1 MSEAKLV
8 DTHIIL
14 LTMDTRVAFSLD
26 KSHTLLAG
34 GGGGPLSYVAHNIS
48 IYATGDEKAT
58 QM

>member
-26 KSHTLLAG
+26 KSHTLLE

>member
-34 GGGGPLSYVAHNIS
+34 GGGPLSYVAHNIS